1 MYNKFMKILCPVCK
15 ECLEKQDRSYKC
27 INNHTFDIAKQGYL
41 NLNMKASDNTGDEKE
56 MIKARNAFLNAG
68 YYNFLKDKINQIID
82 SYNPNNILDLA
93 CGEGYYTSSY
103 NIKDKVGIDLSK
115 EALKIASRNDSST
128 MYILKNIFDVP
139 FKDDSL
145 DMIITIFAP
154 ISKEISRLLKDDGHF
169 ILVKPDTDHLF
180 ELKKAVY
187 DNPYL
192 NEVED
197 IKIENLRLEKEYK
210 FKQKAILNNEMLNNL
225 FKMTPYYHKT
235 SINDMKKLE
244 TIDSLQVSFSFIIDV
259 YLTSK

>member
-1 MYNKFMKILCPVCK
+1 MKILCPVCK
-15 ECLEKQDRSYKC
+15 QYLKKQDKSYKC
-27 INNHTFDIAKQGYL
+27 INNHTFDIACQGYL
-41 NLNMKASDNTGDEKE
+41 NLNMKSSDNTGDEKE

-68 YYNFLKDKINQIID
+68 YYCFLKDKINQIID
-82 SYNPNNILDLA
+82 SYKPSNILDLA

-115 EALKIASRNDSST
+115 QALKIASRNDTNT

-139 FKDDSL
+139 FEDNSFDL
-145 DMIITIFAP
+145 IITIFAP
-154 ISKEISRLLKDDGHF
+154 ISKEISRLLKDNGHF

-192 NEVED
+192 NQVED
-197 IKIENLRLEKEYK
+197 INIDNLKLEQEFKI
-210 FKQKAILNNEMLNNL
+210 KQKAILNNEMLNNL

-235 SINDMKKLE
+235 SINDIKKLE
-244 TIDSLQVSFSFIIDV
+244 TIDSLEVSFSFIIDV